1 MLFRSANC
9 LLARRLA
16 ERGVR
21 FIQLYHRGWDHHD
34 GIQGRMIQECKKI
47 DQPCA
52 GLLRDLKQRGLLK
65 DTLVIWSGEFGR
77 TPMAQGDAKSE
88 NYGRDHQMRA
98 FTSWV
103 AGGGFKAGA
112 VHGATDEFG
121 YNVVDRPVHVHDLH
135 ATMLHLLGID
145 HLRLTFKYQA
155 REHRLTDI
163 AGKVVPSL
171 LA

>member
-1 MLFRSANC
+1 MLFRSGLQHEQSHDPEILSRMSQYEMAYRMQASVPAVADIRDEPESVLAMCGPDVKTPGTFARNC
-9 LLARRLA
+9 LIARRLA

-88 NYGRDHQMRA
+88 NYG
-98 FTSWV
+98 
-103 AGGGFKAGA
+103 
-112 VHGATDEFG
+112 
-121 YNVVDRPVHVHDLH
+121 DRKS
-135 ATMLHLLGID
+135 T
-145 HLRLTFKYQA
+145 RLNSSHSQQS
-155 REHRLTDI
+155 RM
-163 AGKVVPSL
+163 PSS
-171 LA
+171 A

>member
-1 MLFRSANC
+1 M
-9 LLARRLA
+9 
-16 ERGVR
+16 
-21 FIQLYHRGWDHHD
+21 Q
-34 GIQGRMIQECKKI
+34 KI

-65 DTLVIWSGEFGR
+65 DTLVVWSGEFGR

-88 NYGRDHQMRA
+88 NYGRDHPMRS

-121 YNVVDRPVHVHDLH
+121 YNVAENLVHVHDLH
-135 ATMLHLLGID
+135 ATMLHALGID
-145 HLRLTFKYQA
+145 HLRLTYKFQA
-155 REHRLTDI
+155 REHRLTDV
-163 AGKVVPSL
+163 AGKVVRAL